1 MTDKP
6 DSWRVG
12 KEIPLVVIITLVVQ
26 LGGIVW
32 FASSIST
39 KLDNRIDINA
49 AAITRNFVRISKSV
63 DDIDSLEMVVAE
75 QNVINGRLDV
85 TMKNINRTLEVVGR
99 YMEARND

>member
-12 KEIPLVVIITLVVQ
+12 KEISLAVIVTIVVQ
-26 LGGIVW
+26 LAGIVW

-39 KLDNRIDINA
+39 KFDNRIDTNT
-49 AAITRNFVRISKSV
+49 AAITRNFARISKSV
-63 DDIDSLEMVVAE
+63 DDIDSLERVVAT

-85 TMKNINRTLEVVGR
+85 TLKNINRTLEVFSR
-99 YMEARND
+99 RMEARND